1 MKDLIIR
8 TVLSLVLTTLP
19 LIPLFLIEPVYEG
32 TDTNVYSFWAEAY
45 IRVFLFFMGSIL
57 YYTSRKIVDKFLGE
71 DEIL

>member
-8 TVLSLVLTTLP
+8 TVLSLVLTTIP
-19 LIPLFLIEPVYEG
+19 LIPLFLIEPVHEG
-32 TDTNVYSFWAEAY
+32 TDTNLDSFWAEAS
-45 IRVFLFFMGSIL
+45 IRVFLFFMGSIW